1 MTAIRQHKSGRC
13 GGQIHHPNGH
23 VQSRT
28 LTRTML
34 HTLFLPL
41 SLLAVL
47 FVFTTAALSD
57 SVTVRRDIGVR
68 EKGVNDLHFLPPRG
82 HSTTDDDPLE
92 ILNVVLVASVDG
104 KFHALNRTTGGKL
117 WSMPSSPPP
126 RASPSSSDPEPVQPV
141 PSILGPLVSTKHL
154 DVDPDIDDDPF
165 SQETYIV
172 EPQSGD
178 IYVTTSNSPTAPL
191 QRLPFSMSQ
200 LVDMSPFSFGEA
212 DGRVF
217 VGRKK
222 TSVLLLELE
231 TGRVKAVLDSECPWD
246 GRNDT
251 TDTAEQDVMDV
262 DLDELEGLKSFKR
275 RPHEVLIGR
284 TGAQT
289 LLFPSSICSDC
300 QVKKIITSRYSHI
313 HLPVLHDPFRFS
325 ICRSPHMVQ
334 ITKIF
339 SDRPRISAA

>member
-1 MTAIRQHKSGRC
+1 MH
-13 GGQIHHPNGH
+13 
-23 VQSRT
+23 
-28 LTRTML
+28 TML
-34 HTLFLPL
+34 RSLFFPL

-47 FVFTTAALSD
+47 FVFTTAALSE
-57 SVTVRRDIGVR
+57 SITLRRDLGVR

-126 RASPSSSDPEPVQPV
+126 RASPSSSGHEVVQPV

-200 LVDMSPFSFGEA
+200 LVDMSPFSFGEG

-222 TSVLLLELE
+222 TSILLIELE

-246 GRNDT
+246 TLNDS
-251 TDTAEQDVMDV
+251 TDFVEQDVMDV
-262 DLDELEGLKSFKR
+262 DLDELEGLKSLQQ

-284 TGAQT
+284 TGAQI
-289 LLFPSSICSDC
+289 LLLPSSICSDF
-300 QVKKIITSRYSHI
+300 QVKKIIISQYSHI
-313 HLPVLHDPFRFS
+313 HLLVLHDPFRFS
-325 ICRSPHMVQ
+325 ICHSPHTVQ
-334 ITKIF
+334 ITKIC
-339 SDRPRISAA
+339 SGRPRIAVA

>member
-1 MTAIRQHKSGRC
+1 MHSI
-13 GGQIHHPNGH
+13 
-23 VQSRT
+23 
-28 LTRTML
+28 
-34 HTLFLPL
+34 LFLPL
-41 SLLAVL
+41 PLLVVL

-57 SVTVRRDIGVR
+57 SVTLRRDLRAR
-68 EKGVNDLHFLPPRG
+68 ENSVNDLHFLPPRG

-126 RASPSSSDPEPVQPV
+126 RASPSSSDHGPVQPV

-165 SQETYIV
+165 AHETYIV

-178 IYVTTSNSPTAPL
+178 IYVTSSNSPTAPL

-212 DGRVF
+212 DGRIF

-222 TSVLLLELE
+222 TSILLIELE
-231 TGRVKAVLDSECPWD
+231 TGRVKAVLDTECPWD
-246 GRNDT
+246 ARNDS
-251 TDTAEQDVMDV
+251 TDSTEEDVMDV
-262 DLDELEGLKSFKR
+262 DLDELEGLKSFQQH
-275 RPHEVLIGR
+275 PHEVLIGR
-284 TGAQT
+284 TGAQI
-289 LLFPSSICSDC
+289 LLLPSFICSDC
-300 QVKKIITSRYSHI
+300 QVKQIIMSQYSHI

-325 ICRSPHMVQ
+325 ICLSPHMVQ
-334 ITKIF
+334 ITKIC
-339 SDRPRISAA
+339 SGKPHITVA

>member
-1 MTAIRQHKSGRC
+1 MH
-13 GGQIHHPNGH
+13 
-23 VQSRT
+23 
-28 LTRTML
+28 TMDR
-34 HTLFLPL
+34 TLFLSL
-41 SLLAVL
+41 SLLAAL

-57 SVTVRRDIGVR
+57 SVTLRRDLGSR
-68 EKGVNDLHFLPPRG
+68 EKSVKDLQFLPPRG
-82 HSTTDDDPLE
+82 HSTTDEDPLE

-117 WSMPSSPPP
+117 WSMPSSPLP
-126 RASPSSSDPEPVQPV
+126 RASPSSSDHDPVQPV

-165 SQETYIV
+165 SHETYIV

-178 IYVTTSNSPTAPL
+178 IYVTPSNSPSSPL

-222 TSVLLLELE
+222 TSILLIELE
-231 TGRVKAVLDSECPWD
+231 TGRVKAVLDSERPWD
-246 GRNDT
+246 ARNDS
-251 TDTAEQDVMDV
+251 TDTTEQDIMDV
-262 DLDELEGLKSFKR
+262 DLDELEGPKSLQQ

-284 TGAQT
+284 TGAQILILTSSIVVIAKYKRLSCFNT
-289 LLFPSSICSDC
+289 LTSTFPSFTTHSDS
-300 QVKKIITSRYSHI
+300 TSVI
-313 HLPVLHDPFRFS
+313 L
-325 ICRSPHMVQ
+325 
-334 ITKIF
+334 
-339 SDRPRISAA
+339 RIWSK

>member
-1 MTAIRQHKSGRC
+1 M
-13 GGQIHHPNGH
+13 
-23 VQSRT
+23 
-28 LTRTML
+28 

-47 FVFTTAALSD
+47 FVLTTVALSD
-57 SVTVRRDIGVR
+57 SVTLRRDLGVR
-68 EKGVNDLHFLPPRG
+68 EKSVNDLHFLPPRG

-126 RASPSSSDPEPVQPV
+126 RASPSSSDRDPAQPV

-178 IYVTTSNSPTAPL
+178 IYVTASNSPNAPL

-200 LVDMSPFSFGEA
+200 LVDMSPFSFGES

-222 TSVLLLELE
+222 TSILLIELE

-251 TDTAEQDVMDV
+251 ADSTEQDVMDV
-262 DLDELEGLKSFKR
+262 DLDELEGLKSFQQH
-275 RPHEVLIGR
+275 PHDVLIGR
-284 TGAQT
+284 TGAQI
-289 LLFPSSICSDC
+289 LLLLSSICSDY
-300 QVKKIITSRYSHI
+300 QVKKIIMSQYSHI
-313 HLPVLHDPFRFS
+313 HLLVLHDPFQFS
-325 ICRSPHMVQ
+325 ICHSPHMVQ
-334 ITKIF
+334 ITKIY
-339 SDRPRISAA
+339 SGRPPITVA